1 MAQALEGSLKRLGTD
16 RVDLYWMHAWDE
28 LTPIEEV
35 MRAFDDFVRAG
46 KVLYIGISD
55 APAWWVARANTLA
68 ELRGW
73 TQFVGLQIEYNLIER
88 TPERELLPMAEALGL
103 TVTPWSPLAG
113 GWLTGKYAGKSKE
126 EKRLD
131 KTPQF
136 ARRTE
141 RNEGH
146 RPDSGQG
153 RESRRKISRAGRAQ
167 LAARAA
173 QHDSDHRR
181 AETVTVGGQFE
192 LRQMVVEREATRA
205 IGRGQPD

>member
-1 MAQALEGSLKRLGTD
+1 M
-16 RVDLYWMHAWDE
+16 
-28 LTPIEEV
+28 
-35 MRAFDDFVRAG
+35 
-46 KVLYIGISD
+46 LYIGISD

-103 TVTPWSPLAG
+103 TVTPWSPLAS

-141 RNEGH
+141 RNVAIA
-146 RPDSGQG
+146 
-153 RESRRKISRAGRAQ
+153 KTVVKVAKTAGRAQ

-173 QHDSDHRR
+173 QHHSDHRR
-181 AETVTVGGQFE
+181 AQAVAVGGQSR
-192 LRQMVVEREATRA
+192 LRQMVIECEATRA
-205 IGRGQPD
+205 IERGQPD